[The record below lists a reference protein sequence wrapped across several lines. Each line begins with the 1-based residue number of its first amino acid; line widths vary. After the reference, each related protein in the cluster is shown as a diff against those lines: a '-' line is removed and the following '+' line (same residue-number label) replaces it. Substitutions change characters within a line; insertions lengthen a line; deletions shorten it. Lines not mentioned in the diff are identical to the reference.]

1 MQYILG
7 VLLLFLMS
15 CAQMRSKIEAPKKNE
30 DLFRVSWIK
39 NLDPVYNSGNLPI
52 GTSSPFI
59 FEDIVYMGDLRGS
72 MNAFDINSGKLIW
85 SASEGQ
91 AIQSRVNKVSEYIY
105 YGSIDGRFYSRHY
118 LTGKLNYAVDL
129 GSPIESQPIYS
140 SGRMIIHL
148 RNHTIITLDAKTG
161 KIFWRYQRSIPYTT
175 TLQRVSEVYPLD
187 NNIIVGFADG
197 NLVSLSIEEGII
209 NWEQKLSTGV
219 KFVDVD
225 VTPILFGKYLVAGSA
240 AGPIRFVN
248 TTNGLIEKTLEF
260 TQSHTA
266 LIHNDEL
273 IVGSTDGII
282 YRIDQYGKI
291 ISQKQVS
298 NEAIS
303 SIVKWKGALAVTTMG
318 ESIYL
323 VDGEDFTEKAHFSL
337 GSDQSAIFG
346 TATVSG
352 EYLSVYSSRNRLYL
366 FK

>member
-129 GSPIESQPIYS
+129 GSPIESQPI
-140 SGRMIIHL
+140 
-148 RNHTIITLDAKTG
+148 
-161 KIFWRYQRSIPYTT
+161 
-175 TLQRVSEVYPLD
+175 
-187 NNIIVGFADG
+187 
-197 NLVSLSIEEGII
+197 
-209 NWEQKLSTGV
+209 
-219 KFVDVD
+219 
-225 VTPILFGKYLVAGSA
+225 
-240 AGPIRFVN
+240 
-248 TTNGLIEKTLEF
+248 
-260 TQSHTA
+260 
-266 LIHNDEL
+266 
-273 IVGSTDGII
+273 
-282 YRIDQYGKI
+282 
-291 ISQKQVS
+291 
-298 NEAIS
+298 
-303 SIVKWKGALAVTTMG
+303 
-318 ESIYL
+318 
-323 VDGEDFTEKAHFSL
+323 
-337 GSDQSAIFG
+337 
-346 TATVSG
+346 
-352 EYLSVYSSRNRLYL
+352 
-366 FK
+366 